1 MTVDLVALKEQDSA
15 ARHARARRSL
25 DQETQSV
32 VRVLPIRWRLLLIAA
47 LNVVVASILALLI
60 WNGANVLSRAWDDV
74 RTVRESDKLL
84 VLLESEASRLQNLI
98 HRYINQPSQEVLTEI
113 LGLHGEVLSTLR
125 NRGAIDPILS
135 GSADELR
142 TVTERFLQGFGEVRA
157 LQTTIAHTYENEVL
171 KPARE
176 MAGLYAIIEGAIG
189 ARDALLLPSL
199 GKSREAFT
207 ASIVAAN
214 AFYLSPLRSDA
225 VDEARRNITTIEQ
238 TTPVMIDLAENDLQ
252 RSALAALAQR
262 AAAFREGL
270 T

>member
-1 MTVDLVALKEQDSA
+1 MSLDLVALKDEQSA
-15 ARHARARRSL
+15 ARNARPRRSL
-25 DQETQSV
+25 DLETESF
-32 VRVLPIRWRLLLIAA
+32 VRVLPIRWRLFSIAA
-47 LNVVVASILALLI
+47 LNAAVAFILAAFI

-125 NRGAIDPILS
+125 NRGAVDPILS

-171 KPARE
+171 
-176 MAGLYAIIEGAIG
+176 
-189 ARDALLLPSL
+189 
-199 GKSREAFT
+199 
-207 ASIVAAN
+207 
-214 AFYLSPLRSDA
+214 
-225 VDEARRNITTIEQ
+225 
-238 TTPVMIDLAENDLQ
+238 
-252 RSALAALAQR
+252 
-262 AAAFREGL
+262 
-270 T
+270 